1 MPATGDALDAKEI
14 LSAEDL
20 TLERLNELRRELH
33 CRVELRTQ
41 VERLLE
47 EFDGV
52 AKKLSTENKAQVRRA
67 AVLWLL
73 DRNGEAISILE
84 GARAG
89 RDRSYLLGM
98 CHLEEGRAG
107 QAVGPLREALEA
119 DASDP
124 LVAAACGEAEI
135 LAGNLEEAQSRVDR
149 LLKGKGAG
157 ADAWY
162 LKGLLADVQ
171 GDRDGAQAAYEKALE
186 VDPGHAK
193 SLFRLAYIT
202 DLKGEDDRAL
212 ELYEQLR
219 KMRPMHLHTMM
230 NLGVLYEDRGDY
242 EKAVRCFQ
250 SVLDYFPGHPRA
262 RLYLKDAQASMT
274 MFYDEE
280 AARREAKLQQVL
292 AQPVAEIAF
301 SPRVRAALQKLS
313 VTTLGDLVQR
323 TEEEMLALPNFGRT
337 SLREVKEFLSSKGL
351 SLTATG
357 RPVEEEAGVEAEEP
371 AGAAGG
377 TEVLQRRLDE
387 FEWSPRIRKVFEK
400 LGLVTVS
407 DLLQK
412 TEKDLLKGKSLGEAS
427 LREIR
432 KRLGQFGLTMRPEE

>member
-1 MPATGDALDAKEI
+1 MPTTGGPPDVRET

-20 TLERLNELRRELH
+20 TLEQLHELRREIH
-33 CRVELRTQ
+33 CRVELRDQ
-41 VERLLE
+41 VERFLE

-52 AKKLSTENKAQVRRA
+52 AKKLSSENKARIRRA
-67 AVLWLL
+67 AILWLL
-73 DRNGEAISILE
+73 DRNGEAISLLE

-89 RDRSYLLGM
+89 RERSYLLGL

-107 QAVGPLREALEA
+107 RAVGYLREALEA
-119 DASDP
+119 DESDP
-124 LVAAACGEAEI
+124 LVASACGEAEI
-135 LAGNLEEAQSRVDR
+135 LAGSLEEAQSRVER
-149 LLKGKGAG
+149 LLKKGGG

-171 GDRDGAQAAYEKALE
+171 GEREAAQAAYEKALE

-193 SLFRLAYIT
+193 SLFRLAYLT
-202 DLKGEDDRAL
+202 DLRGEDDRAL

-219 KMRPMHLHTMM
+219 KMRPVHLHTVM
-230 NLGVLYEDRGDY
+230 NLGVLYEDRGEY

-262 RLYLKDAQASMT
+262 LLYLKDARASMT

-313 VTTLGDLVQR
+313 VTTLGDLVQK

-351 SLTATG
+351 SLTVTG
-357 RPVEEEAGVEAEEP
+357 KPVEEGPQEGAEA
-371 AGAAGG
+371 AGASGG
-377 TEVLQRRLDE
+377 MEVLQRRLDE

-400 LGLVTVS
+400 LGLNTVS

-432 KRLGQFGLTMRPEE
+432 KKLGQFGLAMRPEE